1 MILEWCLLL
10 VLIGSGAGA
19 VSSLIRC
26 APALIALPSF
36 YFFLPLFD
44 VSFDEVMLPV
54 IATCLVAFI
63 PAHLH
68 AWIRAMQKGQVDFQ
82 HMINFAPGFA
92 MGGIIGAQLLSLINF
107 VTFNVFFLLIAIIAI
122 LLMIFTLRSIQI
134 APRKINRVA
143 YIPVGLGFGVI
154 SLLAGNCGRVMGQL
168 LHMSSDNPEK
178 NIEGTILGF
187 AIFTSIAAM
196 VGFIY
201 PAQPFDQFGLSGF
214 VGAIHLP
221 SFAVLAICYW
231 FFHWFCYKRGNNLD
245 RVVLYASAIVFLM
258 CSLVRMWVS

>member
-1 MILEWCLLL
+1 MMLEWCLLL

-44 VSFDEVMLPV
+44 VSFAEVMLPV

-68 AWIRAMQKGQVDFQ
+68 AWIRSMQKGLVDFQ
-82 HMINFAPGFA
+82 HMINYAPGFA

-107 VTFNVFFLLIAIIAI
+107 ATFNIFFLLIAIIAI
-122 LLMIFTLRSIQI
+122 LLMIFTLRSPQI
-134 APRKINRVA
+134 APRKTNRVA
-143 YIPVGLGFGVI
+143 YIPVGLGLGVV

-168 LHMSSDNPEK
+168 LHVNSNNPEK
-178 NIEGTILGF
+178 NADGTILGF

-221 SFAVLAICYW
+221 SLAVLAINYW
-231 FFHWFCYKRGNNLD
+231 FFYWLCYKRENNLD
-245 RVVLYASAIVFLM
+245 RVILYISAIVFLV